1 MNIQTV
7 SFQGLSF
14 ISVAKPTDFEMK
26 YLRNTYEFDSLN
38 LEDYLHKTQI
48 PKVENHKKYDLI
60 VLRFPFFSENVVQN
74 AHQYGIHLPHLPT
87 FSSVKK
93 RRLTSSY
100 INIFISKEYVVIL
113 HDGTLPQIN
122 HIFSLCQKTLHN
134 RTEYMGKGAIFLAYK
149 IIDPLVDDCF
159 PAINE
164 ITSTID
170 KIDKE
175 LENKQSQ
182 KTLEE
187 ISTTRRNLVVF
198 HTMIKPII
206 PLFNQLEE
214 GKHANLNGTMQ
225 AFWGNILDHLQKI
238 MDRVEDN
245 QELIEGI
252 SESSEFLLRSKTNNI
267 MALLTILFTLTI
279 PATVIGTFYG
289 MNILLP
295 GGLQDGSWNFWGP
308 YTTLISV
315 IIFSIIPLILMLL
328 YFKHKKWF

>member
-1 MNIQTV
+1 MNVQTV
-7 SFQGLSF
+7 SFQGVSF
-14 ISVAKPTDFEMK
+14 INVVKPTDFEMK
-26 YLRNTYEFDSLN
+26 YLKKTYDFHPLN
-38 LEDYLHKTQI
+38 LEDYLHRAQI
-48 PKVENHKKYDLI
+48 PTIGNYKKYDLL
-60 VLRFPFFSENVVQN
+60 VLRFPLFSENVPHDL
-74 AHQYGIHLPHLPT
+74 HQYGVPLLPT
-87 FSSVKK
+87 FYNHVKK
-93 RRLTSSY
+93 RRLMSSY
-100 INIFISKEYVVIL
+100 VNIFVSKEYIVIL
-113 HDGTLPQIN
+113 HDGTLPQID

-134 RTEYMGKGAIFLAYK
+134 RNEFMGKSSVFLAYK
-149 IIDPLVDDCF
+149 IIDALVDDCF
-159 PAINE
+159 PVINE
-164 ITSTID
+164 LTSTID
-170 KIDKE
+170 RIDKE
-175 LENKQSQ
+175 LEDKQSQ
-182 KTLEE
+182 KTLED
-187 ISTTRRNLVVF
+187 ISTVRRNLVVF
-198 HTMIKPII
+198 HTMIKPIL
-206 PLFNQLEE
+206 PLFKELEE